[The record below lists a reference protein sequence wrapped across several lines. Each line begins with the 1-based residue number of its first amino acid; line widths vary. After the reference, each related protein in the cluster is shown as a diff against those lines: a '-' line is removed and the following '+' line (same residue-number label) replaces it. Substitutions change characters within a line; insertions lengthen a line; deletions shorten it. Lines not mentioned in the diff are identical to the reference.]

1 MIMEMMKTIK
11 IMAAASALLAFAG
24 CVEEQATEMTPAP
37 APGIRAVMENPEV
50 RTSVDLSGLESGK
63 VIPVLWNPGDA
74 LGAYTDGGSANVLYM
89 NDEQSEDVPNASFS
103 TSESVKGDISYVYYP
118 YDSANDGNDAASLE
132 GTLPSV
138 QAMDGGLYGDYKYGV
153 LKERG
158 DDGSCTFKFHNIF
171 SMVMFRIDASGTAI
185 IGETL
190 EDVTLTI
197 TRGGETIPVCGDFT
211 FSAVDGSYELGET
224 SDELVTTWNQPLEGV
239 LTGVATI
246 LPEVKSGDKFNFT
259 FRTTNYE
266 ANLTVTSR
274 VDFAPGAY
282 YTLPLTLAKF
292 SKLETVKT
300 GTFTAATYN
309 VDGLPTKISF
319 ITINGDGPG
328 SSGTKTISSTIA
340 ADNWDFIG
348 FSEDFAYHSELIGSL
363 SGNYTFG
370 KYRGSVGASA
380 LVSTI
385 DTDGL
390 GFATRNTSC
399 SFSNETVVQFT
410 SSSGGLDSGANTC
423 IKKGFRHYVVTLKDG
438 TELDVIITH
447 MNTYSSSGTGHI
459 NAQHAQLKQV
469 AQYINSIRT
478 NKRPIIFM
486 GDTNCRYTRHDFQT
500 YFWSVLD
507 SDLEVH
513 DPWVDYQWEGVYPTY
528 PSKSLMVSDATGTN
542 SETDIICPDT
552 QQGEV
557 VDKVIYI
564 NNPDAAT
571 KIKAN
576 SYLRDYDGYNGLSDH
591 MPIVVEFSYTKTL

>member
-103 TSESVKGDISYVYYP
+103 TSESVKGNISYVYYP

-185 IGETL
+185 TGETL

-197 TRGGETIPVCGDFT
+197 TRGSETIPVCGDFT

-224 SDELVTTWNQPLEGV
+224 SDELVTTWGQPLEGV

-259 FRTTNYE
+259 FRTSNYE

-274 VDFAPGAY
+274 VDFASGAY

-292 SKLETVKT
+292 SKLETAKT

-309 VDGLPTKISF
+309 VDGLPKKISF

-328 SSGTKTISSTIA
+328 SDGTKTISSTIA

-348 FSEDFAYHSELIGSL
+348 FSEDFAYHSELTSALGGYS
-363 SGNYTFG
+363 FG
-370 KYRGSVGASA
+370 THRGSVSSA
-380 LVSTI
+380 TSN

-390 GFATRNTSC
+390 GFAANKSTC
-399 SFSNETVVQFT
+399 SFSNEKIVEFT
-410 SSSGGLDSGANTC
+410 SDYGGLTSGANTC

-469 AQYINSIRT
+469 AQFINSIRT

-486 GDTNCRYTRHDFQT
+486 GDTNCRYTRHDFKT

-528 PSKSLMVSDATGTN
+528 PSNSLMVSDATGT
-542 SETDIICPDT
+542 SDTDIICKDT

-576 SYLRDYDGYNGLSDH
+576 SYLRDYDGYNGLADH
-591 MPIVVEFSYTKTL
+591 MPIVVEFSYTTAL

>member
-24 CVEEQATEMTPAP
+24 CVEEQAAEMTPAP

-89 NDEQSEDVPNASFS
+89 NDEQSEDVPNATFS
-103 TSESVKGDISYVYYP
+103 TSESMKGNISYVYYP

-185 IGETL
+185 TGETL

-197 TRGGETIPVCGDFT
+197 TRGSETIPVCGDFT
-211 FSAVDGSYELGET
+211 FSAIDGSYELGET
-224 SDELVTTWNQPLEGV
+224 SDELVTTWGQPLEGV

-292 SKLETVKT
+292 TKLETAKT

-309 VDGLPTKISF
+309 VK
-319 ITINGDGPG
+319 
-328 SSGTKTISSTIA
+328 SSTDGAIGTMITN
-340 ADNWDFIG
+340 DGWDFFG
-348 FSEDFAYHSELIGSL
+348 LSEDFSKMSSNL
-363 SGNYTFG
+363 SSYTFG
-370 KYRGSVGASA
+370 TRSRGTLSFGGSGPK
-380 LVSTI
+380 
-385 DTDGL
+385 DGL
-390 GFATRNTSC
+390 GFATRNDKC
-399 SFSNETVVQFT
+399 SFRDEYIDEFDEEY
-410 SSSGGLDSGANTC
+410 GGIFDGANTSVD
-423 IKKGFRHYVVTLKDG
+423 KGFRRYIVKIDDLV
-438 TELDVIITH
+438 EVDVIITH

-459 NAQHAQLKQV
+459 NCQHAQLKEI
-469 AQYINSIRT
+469 ATWIAKNCGS
-478 NKRPIIFM
+478 RPVIFM
-486 GDTNCRYTRHDFQT
+486 GDTNLRYTRHDFET
-500 YFWSVLD
+500 YFWSVIRKDGLTYR
-507 SDLEVH
+507 
-513 DPWVDYQWEGVYPTY
+513 DPWVDFLWDGIYPTY

-552 QQGEV
+552 QSGEV

-564 NNPDAAT
+564 NYEGIGT
-571 KIKAN
+571 QIKAV
-576 SYLRDYDGYNGLSDH
+576 SYLRDMDYQGLSDH

>member
-1 MIMEMMKTIK
+1 MIMKMKKTIK
-11 IMAAASALLAFAG
+11 IMAAASALLAYAG
-24 CVEEQATEMTPAP
+24 CAEEQSADMVPASG
-37 APGIRAVMENPEV
+37 PGIRAVMENPEV

-89 NDEQSEDVPNASFS
+89 NDEQSEDVPNATFS
-103 TSESVKGDISYVYYP
+103 TSESVKGNISYVYYP

-185 IGETL
+185 TGETL

-197 TRGGETIPVCGDFT
+197 TRDGATIPVCGDFT

-224 SDELVTTWNQPLEGV
+224 SDELVTTWGQPLEGV

-282 YTLPLTLAKF
+282 YTLPLTLSKF
-292 SKLETVKT
+292 KKLEICKT
-300 GTFTAATYN
+300 LKGTFTAATYN
-309 VDGLPTKISF
+309 VDGLPSL
-319 ITINGDGPG
+319 INSGGPG
-328 SSGTKTISSTIA
+328 SSGTQKMSAKIA
-340 ADNWDFIG
+340 QDNWDFFG
-348 FSEDFAYHSELIGSL
+348 VSEDFQYHNELNSEISSIYSWGEL
-363 SGNYTFG
+363 
-370 KYRGSVGASA
+370 
-380 LVSTI
+380 
-385 DTDGL
+385 DTDGISL
-390 GFATRNTSC
+390 FGTSSTDGLCFATRNSTC
-399 SFSNETVVQFT
+399 AFSGETRVAFK
-410 SSSGGLDSGANTC
+410 SSYGGLTSGANTK
-423 IKKGFRHYVVTLKDG
+423 ITKGFRYYLVTLKDG

-459 NAQHAQLKQV
+459 NAQHAQLTQV
-469 AQYINSIRT
+469 AEYINSIRT
-478 NKRPIIFM
+478 NGRPIIFM
-486 GDTNCRYTRHDFQT
+486 GDTNCRYTRNDFQT
-500 YFWSVLD
+500 YFWGELD
-507 SDLEVH
+507 SDLVAI
-513 DPWVDYQWEGVYPTY
+513 DPWVTYQWNGVYPTY

-542 SETDIICPDT
+542 SDTDIICENT
-552 QQGEV
+552 QKGEV
-557 VDKVIYI
+557 VDKIIYI
-564 NNPDAAT
+564 NNPSSDT
-571 KIKAN
+571 QIKALN
-576 SYLRDYDGYNGLSDH
+576 YLRDYDGYNGLADH
-591 MPIVVEFSYTKTL
+591 MPIVVDFEYIRKMTVN

>member
-1 MIMEMMKTIK
+1 MIMEMKKTIK
-11 IMAAASALLAFAG
+11 IMATASALLAFAG
-24 CVEEQATEMTPAP
+24 CVEEQAADMTPAP

-89 NDEQSEDVPNASFS
+89 NDEQSEDVPNATFS
-103 TSESVKGDISYVYYP
+103 TSESVKGNISYVYYP

-185 IGETL
+185 TGETL

-197 TRGGETIPVCGDFT
+197 TRGSETIPVCGDFT
-211 FSAVDGSYELGET
+211 FSAVDGAYELGET
-224 SDELVTTWNQPLEGV
+224 SDELVTTWGQPLEGV

-292 SKLETVKT
+292 SKLETAKT

-309 VDGLPTKISF
+309 VDGLPKKISF

-328 SSGTKTISSTIA
+328 SDGTKTISSIIA

-348 FSEDFAYHSELIGSL
+348 FSEDFAYHSELTSVLGGYS
-363 SGNYTFG
+363 FG
-370 KYRGSVGASA
+370 THRGSVSSA
-380 LVSTI
+380 TSN

-390 GFATRNTSC
+390 GFAANKSTC
-399 SFSNETVVQFT
+399 SFSNEKIVEFT
-410 SSSGGLDSGANTC
+410 SDYGGLTSGANTC

-469 AQYINSIRT
+469 AQYINSILT

-528 PSKSLMVSDATGTN
+528 PSNSLMVSDATGT
-542 SETDIICPDT
+542 SDTDIICKDT

-571 KIKAN
+571 KIKTN
-576 SYLRDYDGYNGLSDH
+576 SYLRDYDGYNGLADH
-591 MPIVVEFSYTKTL
+591 MPIVVEFSYTTAL

>member
-1 MIMEMMKTIK
+1 MIMEMKKTIK

-24 CVEEQATEMTPAP
+24 CAEEQAADMAP
-37 APGIRAVMENPEV
+37 VSGPGIRAVMENPEV

-103 TSESVKGDISYVYYP
+103 TSESVKGNISYVYYP
-118 YDSANDGNDAASLE
+118 YDSENDGNDAASLE

-158 DDGSCTFKFHNIF
+158 DDGSCTFKFYNIF

-185 IGETL
+185 TGETL

-197 TRGGETIPVCGDFT
+197 TRDGATIPVCGDFT

-259 FRTTNYE
+259 FRTSNYE

-292 SKLETVKT
+292 SKLETAKT

-309 VDGLPTKISF
+309 VK
-319 ITINGDGPG
+319 
-328 SSGTKTISSTIA
+328 SSTDGAIGTMITN
-340 ADNWDFIG
+340 DRWDFFG
-348 FSEDFAYHSELIGSL
+348 LSEDFSKMSSNL
-363 SGNYTFG
+363 SSYTFG
-370 KYRGSVGASA
+370 TRSRGA
-380 LVSTI
+380 LSFGGSGPK
-385 DTDGL
+385 DGL
-390 GFATRNTSC
+390 GFATRNDKC
-399 SFSNETVVQFT
+399 SFRDEYIDEFDEEY
-410 SSSGGLDSGANTC
+410 GGIFDGANTSVD
-423 IKKGFRHYVVTLKDG
+423 KGFRRYIVKIDDLAEV
-438 TELDVIITH
+438 DVIITH

-459 NAQHAQLKQV
+459 NCQHAQLKEI
-469 AQYINSIRT
+469 ATWIANNCGS
-478 NKRPIIFM
+478 RPVIFM
-486 GDTNCRYTRHDFQT
+486 GDTNLRYTRHDFET
-500 YFWSVLD
+500 YFWSVIRKDGLTYN
-507 SDLEVH
+507 
-513 DPWVDYQWEGVYPTY
+513 DPWVDFLWDGIYPTY

-542 SETDIICPDT
+542 PDTDIICPDT
-552 QQGEV
+552 QSGEV

-564 NNPDAAT
+564 NYEGIGT
-571 KIKAN
+571 QIKAV
-576 SYLRDYDGYNGLSDH
+576 SYLRDMDYGSLSDH
-591 MPIVVEFSYTKTL
+591 MPIVVEFSYTTAL

>member
-1 MIMEMMKTIK
+1 MIMEMKKTIK
-11 IMAAASALLAFAG
+11 IMAAASALLASAG
-24 CVEEQATEMTPAP
+24 CVEEQAADMAP
-37 APGIRAVMENPEV
+37 VSGPGIRAVMENPEV

-89 NDEQSEDVPNASFS
+89 NDEQSEDVPNATFS
-103 TSESVKGDISYVYYP
+103 TSESVKGNISYVYYP

-185 IGETL
+185 TGETL

-197 TRGGETIPVCGDFT
+197 TRDGATIPVCGDFT

-224 SDELVTTWNQPLEGV
+224 SDELVTTWGQPLEGV

-292 SKLETVKT
+292 TKLETAKT

-309 VDGLPTKISF
+309 VK
-319 ITINGDGPG
+319 
-328 SSGTKTISSTIA
+328 SSTNGTIGTMITN
-340 ADNWDFIG
+340 DGWDFFG
-348 FSEDFAYHSELIGSL
+348 LSEDFSKMSSNL
-363 SGNYTFG
+363 SSYTFG
-370 KYRGSVGASA
+370 TRSRGTLSFGGSGPK
-380 LVSTI
+380 
-385 DTDGL
+385 DGL
-390 GFATRNTSC
+390 GFATRNDKC
-399 SFSNETVVQFT
+399 SFRDEYIDEFDEEY
-410 SSSGGLDSGANTC
+410 GGIFDGANTSVD
-423 IKKGFRHYVVTLKDG
+423 KGFRRYIVKIDDLV
-438 TELDVIITH
+438 EVDVIITH

-459 NAQHAQLKQV
+459 NCQHAQLKEI
-469 AQYINSIRT
+469 ATWIAKNCGS
-478 NKRPIIFM
+478 RPVIFM
-486 GDTNCRYTRHDFQT
+486 GDTNLRYTRHDFET
-500 YFWSVLD
+500 YFWSVIRKDGLTYR
-507 SDLEVH
+507 
-513 DPWVDYQWEGVYPTY
+513 DPWVDFLWDGIYPTY

-542 SETDIICPDT
+542 PDTDIICPDT
-552 QQGEV
+552 QSGEV

-564 NNPDAAT
+564 NYEGIGT
-571 KIKAN
+571 QIKAV
-576 SYLRDYDGYNGLSDH
+576 SYLRDMDYSSLSDH
-591 MPIVVEFSYTKTL
+591 MPIVVEFSYTTAL

>member
-1 MIMEMMKTIK
+1 MIMEMKKTIK
-11 IMAAASALLAFAG
+11 IMAAASALLAYAG
-24 CVEEQATEMTPAP
+24 CAEEQYADMVPAP

-74 LGAYTDGGSANVLYM
+74 LGAYTDGGSSNVLYM

-103 TSESVKGDISYVYYP
+103 TSESVKGNISYVYYP

-185 IGETL
+185 TGETL

-197 TRGGETIPVCGDFT
+197 TRDGATIPVCGDFT
-211 FSAVDGSYELGET
+211 FSAIDGSYELGET
-224 SDELVTTWNQPLEGV
+224 SDELVTTWGQPLEGV

-292 SKLETVKT
+292 TKLETAKT

-309 VDGLPTKISF
+309 VK
-319 ITINGDGPG
+319 
-328 SSGTKTISSTIA
+328 SSTDGAIGTMITN
-340 ADNWDFIG
+340 DGWDFFG
-348 FSEDFAYHSELIGSL
+348 LSEDFSKMSSNL
-363 SGNYTFG
+363 SSYTFG
-370 KYRGSVGASA
+370 TRSRGTLSFGGSGPK
-380 LVSTI
+380 
-385 DTDGL
+385 DGL
-390 GFATRNTSC
+390 GFATRNDKC
-399 SFSNETVVQFT
+399 SFRDEYIDEFDEEY
-410 SSSGGLDSGANTC
+410 GGIFDGANTSVD
-423 IKKGFRHYVVTLKDG
+423 KGFRRYIVKIDDLV
-438 TELDVIITH
+438 EVDVIITH

-459 NAQHAQLKQV
+459 NCQHAQLKEI
-469 AQYINSIRT
+469 ATWIANNCGS
-478 NKRPIIFM
+478 RPVIFM
-486 GDTNCRYTRHDFQT
+486 GDTNLRYTRHDFET
-500 YFWSVLD
+500 YFWSVIRKDGLTYN
-507 SDLEVH
+507 
-513 DPWVDYQWEGVYPTY
+513 DPWVDFLWDGIYPTY

-552 QQGEV
+552 QSGEV

-564 NNPDAAT
+564 NYEGIGT
-571 KIKAN
+571 QIKAV
-576 SYLRDYDGYNGLSDH
+576 SYLRDMDYSSLSDH
-591 MPIVVEFSYTKTL
+591 MPIVVEFSYTTAL